1 MAALPTYDY
10 GQIAPHE
17 IRHELDD
24 NWSTFFFGTCRVS
37 ISRNDLDRIRDAR
50 RLAQVLAAQAGMWD
64 ADLAAL
70 EERAARVMRPAP
82 PAADTSADEP
92 YGGDDPVLDARVTA
106 VMQIPETHRREA
118 SE

>member
-1 MAALPTYDY
+1 MAGLPTYDY
-10 GQIAPHE
+10 GRISPHE

-24 NWSTFFFGTCRVS
+24 RWSKFYFGDRH
-37 ISRNDLDRIRDAR
+37 IAIARDDLERIRDAR

-70 EERAARVMRPAP
+70 EERAAHVVKAGP
-82 PAADTSADEP
+82 PATGVPADEP
-92 YGGDDPVLDARVTA
+92 YGGDDPALDARVTA